1 MQLHIGGLA
10 DNTVEDEVMALF
22 SGIGTVELV
31 RVIRDIGSGK
41 SRGFAIVRMP
51 NNTAGEEAI
60 KRLNGLKMGDRQITV
75 SRMHETLPGE
85 MEFREWLRDKANE
98 ALEQVGVRLNQTVLD
113 FGCGPGMFSIASAG
127 IVGRRGK
134 VHALDVRPNALER
147 LREAARQKGLGNIE
161 TMLLDRSTVSVA
173 LENESVDVV
182 LLYDVL
188 QEIQDKPGL
197 FKELH
202 RILRQDGL
210 LSVFPMHLGT
220 DKFLN
225 LINTL
230 GLFRFRE
237 RYGPPGL
244 QSASEVINF
253 TKRTPLLGS
262 G

>member
-1 MQLHIGGLA
+1 MQLYIGGLS
-10 DNTVEDEVMALF
+10 DNTTEDEVVALF
-22 SGIGTVELV
+22 SKIGTVESV

-51 NNTAGEEAI
+51 NNPEGEEAI
-60 KRLNGLKMGDRQITV
+60 KKLNGLRLADRQV
-75 SRMHETLPGE
+75 LVARMHETLPGE
-85 MEFREWLRDKANE
+85 IEFREWLRDNAYE
-98 ALEQVGVRLNQTVLD
+98 VLERIGVRLNQTVLD
-113 FGCGPGMFSIASAG
+113 FGCGAGVFSIAGAS

-134 VHALDVRPNALER
+134 VYALDVRPGALER
-147 LREAARQKGLGNIE
+147 LREAASRRGLDNIE
-161 TMLLDRSTVSVA
+161 TMLLDRSTVSIA
-173 LENESVDVV
+173 LENESVDAV

-188 QEIQDKPGL
+188 QEIPDKTGL
-197 FKELH
+197 VKELH

-225 LINTL
+225 MINAL

-237 RYGPPGL
+237 RYCPPGF

-253 TKRTPLLGS
+253 KKCIP
-262 G
+262 

>member
-1 MQLHIGGLA
+1 MQLYIGGLSV
-10 DNTVEDEVMALF
+10 NTVEDEVIALF
-22 SGIGTVELV
+22 SKIGTVESV
-31 RVIRDIGSGK
+31 RVIRDIASGK

-51 NNTAGEEAI
+51 NNTEGEEAI
-60 KRLNGLKMGDRQITV
+60 KKLNGLMLADRQV
-75 SRMHETLPGE
+75 LVARMHETLPGE
-85 MEFREWLRDKANE
+85 MEFREWLRDNAYE
-98 ALEQVGVRLNQTVLD
+98 VLERIGVRLNQTVLD
-113 FGCGPGMFSIASAG
+113 FGCGAGVFSIAGAS

-134 VHALDVRPNALER
+134 VYALDVRPVALER
-147 LREAARQKGLGNIE
+147 LREAASRKGLDNIE
-161 TMLLDRSTVSVA
+161 TMLLDRSTVSIA

-197 FKELH
+197 LKELH

-225 LINTL
+225 MINAL

-237 RYGPPGL
+237 HYGPPGF

-253 TKRTPLLGS
+253 TKLIP
-262 G
+262 